1 MTTALNTCKVKN
13 IETIYRSVYWH
24 ELNEANN
31 QLYITESQSSGNEE
45 HKNNIV
51 KGQEYVKMKCERLQ
65 SDMIEKDNCINDYN
79 L

>member
-31 QLYITESQSSGNEE
+31 QLYITESQISFSGNW
-45 HKNNIV
+45 K
-51 KGQEYVKMKCERLQ
+51 KP
-65 SDMIEKDNCINDYN
+65 
-79 L
+79 